1 MRLKELYLPTLKEEP
16 AEAEIISH
24 RLMLRTGMI
33 RKIAS
38 GVYTFMPLGFRV
50 LKKIENIVREEMDR
64 IGSQELLMPVLQPAE
79 LWQKS
84 GRWFAYGGEMMRL
97 KDRHD
102 REFCLGPTH
111 EELVTSIAAELKS
124 YKDLPKT
131 LYQIQVKFRDEIR
144 PRYGV
149 MRSREFIM
157 KDAYSFHDSH
167 ESLNKTYEEMHEAYG
182 RIVSRCGLEYR
193 SVKAASGL
201 IGGAVSEEFHV
212 LADSGEDTVVYCPNC
227 SYAANLEMASSRWHL
242 IEPDEFLQPI
252 EKVETPDKK
261 SVEEVADFLDVAKSK
276 LVKTLIFKDGDGRL
290 IGALIPGHKE
300 LNLSKLASL
309 LGSEP
314 TLIDREEFATYPQ
327 LIYGYVGPIGLQGI
341 NIVADNSIKDMRN
354 FIIGANEE
362 GYHHKNVNIGRDI
375 SPDGWADIIFAE
387 EGDVCGQCHVGELKK
402 MQGIEVGHIFQ
413 LGVKYSEAMEV
424 SYADDSGTQQP
435 FIMGC
440 YGVGVSRLVAAAI
453 EQKSDEAGIIWPMSI
468 APFQIHLMLLG
479 KDDDL
484 LQAAD
489 DLYNHLISENIEV
502 LYDDRSLSAG
512 IKFAEADLIG
522 LPLQM
527 IVGKKFLATRQVEIK
542 ERATGERTEVS
553 LDGIIG
559 WIKDRVESEMRR
571 LREVPKKQ
579 SDGAK

>member
-1 MRLKELYLPTLKEEP
+1 MRLSELYLPTLKEDP
-16 AEAEIISH
+16 AEAEILSH
-24 RLMLRTGMI
+24 KLMLRTGML
-33 RKIAS
+33 RKVAS

-64 IGSQELLMPVLQPAE
+64 IGSQEILMPALQPAE

-84 GRWFAYGGEMMRL
+84 GRWFAYGSEMMRL

-111 EELVTSIAAELKS
+111 EELVTSIASELKS
-124 YKDLPKT
+124 YKELPKT
-131 LYQIQVKFRDEIR
+131 LYQIQVKFRDEMR
-144 PRYGV
+144 PRFGV

-167 ESLNKTYEEMHEAYG
+167 ESLNKTYDDMHDAYS

-212 LADSGEDTVVYCPNC
+212 LADTGEDTVIYCPNC
-227 SYAANLEMASSRWHL
+227 SYAANVEMASSRWHL
-242 IEPDEFLQPI
+242 VEPEEFLQPI
-252 EKVETPDKK
+252 EKVETKDKR
-261 SVEEVADFLDVAKSK
+261 SVEEVAEFLDVAKSK
-276 LVKTLIFKDGDGRL
+276 LVKTLIFKDGDGQL

-314 TLIDREEFATYPQ
+314 VLIKKEEFSTYPQ
-327 LIYGYVGPIGLQGI
+327 LIYGYVGPLDLTGI
-341 NIVADNSIKDMRN
+341 NIIADNSLKDMRN
-354 FIIGANEE
+354 FIVGANE
-362 GYHHKNVNIGRDI
+362 GGHHLKNVNVDRDI
-375 SPDGWADIIFAE
+375 SPNAWADIIFAE
-387 EGDVCGQCHVGELKK
+387 EDDLCGQCHEGELKK

-413 LGVKYSEAMEV
+413 LGIKYSEAMDIT
-424 SYADDSGTQQP
+424 YADDSGTPKP

-453 EQKSDEAGIIWPMSI
+453 EQKSDDTGIIWPMSI
-468 APFQIHLMLLG
+468 APFQIHLIMVG
-479 KDDDL
+479 KDEEL
-484 LQAAD
+484 HQASD
-489 DLYNHLISENIEV
+489 DLYNHLMSEKIEV
-502 LYDDRSLSAG
+502 LYDDRSVSAG

-522 LPLQM
+522 LPIQM

-542 ERATGERTEVS
+542 ERSTGERTEIS

-559 WIKDRVESEMRR
+559 WIKDKVEGEMKR
-571 LREVPKKQ
+571 LREEPKKQ
-579 SDGAK
+579 IDGDA